1 MLELKRFFNPFLM
14 RFGYIVRILMV
25 CYEFPPIGGGGGRV
39 VDALSRELVKLGH
52 RVDLVTMHFRG
63 LPYFERVQGVN
74 VYRVPSVR
82 FSKSVCHPLEMITYL
97 VSALPTLFWLTW
109 RNRYD
114 INHTHFIFPDA
125 VLSYILWKTIR
136 LPYIV
141 TAHGS
146 DVPGYN
152 PNRFITLHRF
162 LRPFWRQVVRG
173 AAKIVSPSRSLAR
186 LISTQIADIPMT
198 LVPNGINAGEFD
210 FSLKQNNRIL
220 IVSRMFERKGI
231 QYFLRSL
238 VGSDR
243 IYQVDIVG
251 EGPYL
256 PILKD
261 IAGELETNSRIHF
274 HGWLDNDSL
283 SLHRLLEQASIFVFP
298 SESENFPV
306 VLLEAMAAG
315 LAIITTK
322 GTGCEEV
329 VGDTALL
336 VMPKDSEAIQ
346 AALHTMVKQPD
357 LCWRLGNSAR
367 ERVKLLFSWS
377 AIANRY
383 VDTYQCIINKS
394 IT

>member
-1 MLELKRFFNPFLM
+1 M
-14 RFGYIVRILMV
+14 RFGYIVRILML
-25 CYEFPPIGGGGGRV
+25 CYEFPPVGGGGGRV

-52 RVDLVTMHFRG
+52 RVDLVTMHFQG
-63 LPYFERVQGVN
+63 LPYFEQVQGVN

-82 FSKSVCHPLEMITYL
+82 FSRSVCHPPEMVTYL
-97 VSALPTLFWLTW
+97 VSALPTLFWLTR
-109 RNRYD
+109 RNHYD

-125 VLSYILWKTIR
+125 VLSYVLWKTIG
-136 LPYIV
+136 LPYII

-152 PNRFITLHRF
+152 PNRFITLHQL

-186 LISTQIADIPMT
+186 LIAAQAADIPLT
-198 LVPNGINAGEFD
+198 LIPNGINAGEFD
-210 FSLKQNNRIL
+210 FSRKENDRIL
-220 IVSRMFERKGI
+220 IVSRIFERKGI

-238 VGSDR
+238 EGSHHT
-243 IYQVDIVG
+243 YQVDIVG

-256 PILKD
+256 PVLKN
-261 IAGELETNSRIHF
+261 IAGEFETNSRIRF

-283 SLHRLLEQASIFVFP
+283 SLHQLLEQASIFVFP

-315 LAIITTK
+315 LAVITTK

-329 VGDTALL
+329 VGNTALL

-346 AALHTMVKQPD
+346 AALHTLVDQPD
-357 LCWRLGNSAR
+357 LRWRLGNSAR
-367 ERVKLLFSWS
+367 ERVKQLFSWPV
-377 AIANRY
+377 IANRY
-383 VDTYQCIINKS
+383 VDTYQDIIHKS
-394 IT
+394 TI